1 MKNALNISPQEIIK
15 QQSTYTNLAKEK
27 LMQTLEGSPK
37 AFIHTYGCQQN
48 VSDSER
54 MQGQLV
60 EMGYTMCESAEDA
73 DFILFNTC
81 AVREHAEDRVWGN
94 VGLLKKLKKQ
104 NPNLII
110 ALCGCMFQQA
120 KNAERARKSF
130 PYVDIVFGT
139 YCRWRLPEFIYRRL
153 TGSPRIFE
161 ISENNNDIVEGFP
174 VKRDGSFKGW
184 VPIMYGCNNFCTYC
198 IVPYVR
204 GRERSRKP
212 EDIIAEITRLVQNGY
227 SEITL
232 LGQNVNSYG
241 KGEAHG
247 INFAKLLRMVND
259 IEGDFRIRFMTSHPR
274 DCTKELID
282 AMSERKKVCHHL
294 HLPFQSGSDRIL
306 KEMNR
311 HYNRAQYLELID
323 YAKTKMPDLDITS
336 DVIVGFPGET
346 YNDFLDTVSLVKKVR
361 YSSLFTFIFSARNGT
376 PAAQMPDP
384 VSREEKGKWFSEL
397 LAVQDKISDEL
408 SEKLVGRTY
417 RVLCEGKGR
426 GDGYIAGRTNG
437 NSVIEF
443 EAPDEIIGSF
453 ATVKVIKKS
462 SVLEGELIG
471 G

>member
-1 MKNALNISPQEIIK
+1 MKNALNINSQEIIN
-15 QQSTYTNLAKEK
+15 QQTTYTNLAKEK
-27 LMQTLEGSPK
+27 LLQTFEGSPK

-60 EMGYTMCESAEDA
+60 EMGYTMCENAEEA

-94 VGLLKKLKKQ
+94 VGVLKKLKKQ

-161 ISENNNDIVEGFP
+161 ITENMQDIVEGFP

-212 EDIIAEITRLVQNGY
+212 QDIIAEITELVNSGY
-227 SEITL
+227 REITL

-247 INFAKLLRMVND
+247 VNFAKLLRMVND

-282 AMSERKKVCHHL
+282 AMSECEKVCHHL

-311 HYNRAQYLELID
+311 HYTREQYLELID
-323 YAKTKMPDLDITS
+323 YAKGKMPDLDITS

-346 YNDFLDTVSLVKKVR
+346 YNDFLDTVSLVEKVR

-408 SEKLVGRTY
+408 SEKLVGGTY

-426 GDGYIAGRTNG
+426 SDGYIAGRTFSNA
-437 NSVIEF
+437 VIEF
-443 EAPDEIIGSF
+443 EAPEQLIGSF
-453 ATVKVIKKS
+453 ATIKVINKT
-462 SVLEGELIG
+462 SVLEGEIIG